1 MKLQKTIEEHKKT
14 LPDTPRDFID
24 AYLLEINKNENE
36 DFNELSLI
44 SICLDLFSAGAES
57 VGNTLSFCILYMVL
71 YPELQKELYDEIQEV
86 FGGNRIYLQDKP
98 K

>member
-86 FGGNRIYLQDKP
+86 IGGTRIYLQDKP